1 MNSPRTNSVAF
12 VPVTS
17 RRRRQQIV
25 RYCQSR
31 FAVHT
36 DVLLQGL
43 PGCAKQ
49 EGRGSQ
55 SRNAKNEDP
64 DNRGSSCTAGS
75 LLDSINRPDGSAR
88 RQVSPRYCWLRL
100 HQLKRERPDPE
111 PALGVGFR
119 GDRRSCRLA
128 RDPQPESA
136 SRFPPLL
143 RAPLTTTAANISLP
157 HSGHAWRPPTALPDS
172 QGACRCALGA
182 CLRSCRRPSSPL
194 ATGAPSA
201 SARAACP

>member
-1 MNSPRTNSVAF
+1 MNSHRTNSVAL

-17 RRRRQQIV
+17 RKRRQKIV

-36 DVLLQGL
+36 EVLLQGL
-43 PGCAKQ
+43 PGCANQ

-64 DNRGSSCTAGS
+64 DNRGSSCAAGS

-119 GDRRSCRLA
+119 GDRRVLPACA
-128 RDPQPESA
+128 RRTAESA
-136 SRFPPLL
+136 ARFFPLL
-143 RAPLTTTAANISLP
+143 RAPLTTTAANISPSTL
-157 HSGHAWRPPTALPDS
+157 RPCLGAPRPLSRTAR
-172 QGACRCALGA
+172 ARCGPGA
-182 CLRSCRRPSSPL
+182 CLRSCRRPGSPL